1 MLGSMAFSAADL
13 DSVRTA
19 IARGEL
25 IVEFADRK
33 VTYRSIDELLKAE
46 EHIATA
52 LSAGT
57 RSKQS
62 FGSSRKGFGPW

>member
-1 MLGSMAFSAADL
+1 MPFSAADL
-13 DSVRTA
+13 DSVRAA
-19 IARGEL
+19 IAKGEL

-33 VTYRSIDELLKAE
+33 ITYRSIDELLKAE
-46 EHIATA
+46 ERISNA
-52 LSAGT
+52 LSTTT